1 MASDLSILIL
11 PKSIK
16 IINKL
21 SIIIIE
27 RNVQLN
33 PLTLCLQTDHGLH
46 FNHTT
51 QDVFLEPTESPANEG
66 QPAKVASS
74 RNGHHLCSFH
84 SINTD
89 YLQCAQWNDTLV
101 EVILWKTKK
110 LRYRQAK

>member
-1 MASDLSILIL
+1 M
-11 PKSIK
+11 
-16 IINKL
+16 
-21 SIIIIE
+21 
-27 RNVQLN
+27 N

-74 RNGHHLCSFH
+74 RNGHRLCSFH

-101 EVILWKTKK
+101 EVILWIKNVILTVDFPQQEEDEICALSDK
-110 LRYRQAK
+110 